1 MKLTIDKVIRKS
13 ILLWNVSVG
22 RIPVLYVWKE
32 RHGYDFV
39 EGTYIMIDRNTKKLE
54 WYVYLV
60 KDGYIYSSTIDD
72 MTGNGTIRITKLE

>member
-13 ILLWNVSVG
+13 ILLWNVSIG

-32 RHGYDFV
+32 RHSYDFV
-39 EGTYIMIDRNTKKLE
+39 EGNYIMIDRNIRKLE

-72 MTGNGTIRITKLE
+72 MTGNGTIKISMLE